1 MCGIIGYTSN
11 NLKSTSILIDG
22 LKALEY
28 RGYDSCGVAINC
40 DNTINMFKEK
50 GKIINLE
57 NVLNI
62 NDSSCGIGHTRWAT
76 HGEPTRFNAHPHQ
89 VSNVTLVHNG
99 IIENYDV
106 LKREL
111 IKENVVFNSDTD
123 TEVACAVINKC
134 IEKTS
139 NKLEAVRMACNI
151 FEGSYAFVILFSDD
165 LDTLYCIKKDSPMII
180 GVSDDTSY
188 VSSDISAF
196 IKETNQIIDINENNI
211 VVLKGNNINIFDEDL
226 NLINY
231 NVKTCNM
238 KATDI
243 QKDGY
248 DTFLMKEIH
257 EQPSV
262 IFKTIHKYFQNNLT
276 DILQTMPSIDKY
288 KRFVFVGCGSA
299 YHACMIGK
307 NLMERKA
314 KVLCSV
320 ELASEFRYSNPIIDK
335 SCAIIFVSQS
345 GETADTIAALRMC
358 NDKGIDTFGIV
369 NVENSTLYNEC
380 KYPLLTLAGKEV
392 SVATTKAYLAQVC
405 VLSLLALNK
414 AMSMNVLD
422 LEEKI
427 ELEEQLLILPKLLKE
442 YLNDEVIE
450 RYADL
455 IFNKE
460 HIFFI
465 GRGIDYALSLEGS
478 LKLKEISYIHAEAY
492 AAGEL
497 KHGTISLIEKDTPVI
512 ACITDE
518 KLASKTISN
527 IKETQARGAQILW
540 LVKEGLVD
548 PCMEKERTIVLPKI
562 HSTMQAIISI
572 IPYQLLAYYVAYKR
586 GCDID
591 QPRNLAKSVTVE

>member
-1 MCGIIGYTSN
+1 MCGIIGFTSTN
-11 NLKSTSILIDG
+11 IESTSILVDG

-28 RGYDSCGVAINC
+28 RGYDSCGIAIKYN
-40 DNTINMFKEK
+40 DSIAMFKEK
-50 GKIINLE
+50 GKIVNLE
-57 NVLNI
+57 KILNI
-62 NDSSCGIGHTRWAT
+62 NETLCGIGHTRWAT
-76 HGEPTRFNAHPHQ
+76 HGEPTKYNAHPHQ

-99 IIENYDV
+99 IIENYDS

-111 IKENVVFNSDTD
+111 LKDNIIFNSDTD
-123 TEVACAVINKC
+123 TEVACAVIDKC
-134 IEKTS
+134 INNTN
-139 NKLEAVRMACNI
+139 NKLEAIKMACDI
-151 FEGSYAFVILFSDD
+151 FEGSFAFVIMFNDD

-180 GVSDDTSY
+180 GLSDNTSY

-196 IKETNQIIDINENNI
+196 IKHTNKTIDVNENNI
-211 VVLKGNNINIFDEDL
+211 VVLKGPNIKVYDETL
-226 NLINY
+226 NEISY
-231 NVKTCNM
+231 EIKTCTL
-238 KATDI
+238 KACDI

-262 IFKTIHKYFQNNLT
+262 IFKTIHKYFQNDLT
-276 DILQTMPSIDKY
+276 DILTTMPNIEKY
-288 KRFVFVGCGSA
+288 QRFIFVGCGSA
-299 YHACMIGK
+299 YHACMVGK

-314 KVLCSV
+314 RIQCSV

-358 NDKGIDTFGIV
+358 NKLNIDTFGIV

-414 AMSMNVLD
+414 AMTLNVLD
-422 LEEKI
+422 NIEKK
-427 ELEEQLLILPKLLKE
+427 ELEKELLELPKLLKE
-442 YLNDEVIE
+442 YLSNEVIE
-450 RYADL
+450 SYANL
-455 IFNKE
+455 IYSKE

-497 KHGTISLIEKDTPVI
+497 KHGTISLIEQDTPVI

-518 KLASKTISN
+518 KLATKTISN
-527 IKETQARGAQILW
+527 IKETQARGSQVLW

-548 PCMEKERTIVLPKI
+548 PCMDKDRTIVLPKI

>member
-422 LEEKI
+422 LEEKK

>member
-320 ELASEFRYSNPIIDK
+320 ELASEFRYSNPIIDE